1 MAEYER
7 TLHVSADPDRVFAF
21 VADVSNLPKYLPVMQ
36 SASAED
42 DGSVTVEERA
52 PGRDETAKGHIKADA
67 QTRRMEWGADA
78 DRHYQGWLQVAGAD
92 AGTSDSGMEAD
103 VTVHL
108 SFAPRPQVHGELE
121 RQDGDTQRAIERQMD
136 QALQKIKRHVE
147 AMRA

>member
-21 VADVSNLPKYLPVMQ
+21 VADVSNLPKYLPVMD
-36 SASAED
+36 SARAED
-42 DGSVTVEERA
+42 DGSVVVEERA
-52 PGRDETAKGHIKADA
+52 AGRDETARGHIKADA

-78 DRHYQGWLQVAGAD
+78 ARHYQGWLQVAAAD

-108 SFAPRPQVHGELE
+108 SFSPRQEVHGGLE
-121 RQDGDTQRAIERQMD
+121 NRDADEEGTIGRQMD

-147 AMRA
+147 ALRA